1 MALYTVE
8 QRQYKTYILG
18 DRNSKIEV
26 VPERGGIV
34 TSWIVGDQEI
44 FYMDSERFTHPE
56 LSVRGGIPI
65 LFPICG
71 NMPNNTYTHNGQ
83 VYTLKQHGFAREMP
97 WQVDEKDQTG
107 LSLVLTS
114 TPETLAVYP
123 FEFKVKFTYILT
135 GNTLTIK
142 QSYSNLSN
150 QSMPFSA
157 GTHAYFAA
165 PDKSELKFE
174 LPSAEFIDQK
184 TFINHPFLGGFDFE
198 LEEIDVMFFNPT
210 LPSNQ
215 TANRAIAIDASRN
228 LTLTLD
234 FDQYHKALVFWS
246 VKGKDFFC
254 LEPWTAARNS
264 LNTGENLITLEPGAT
279 VDMEIS
285 MTIS

>member
-1 MALYTVE
+1 MASYTVE

-34 TSWIVGDQEI
+34 TSWIVGDQEV

-71 NMPNNTYTHNGQ
+71 NLPNNTYTHNDQ

-97 WQVDEKDQTG
+97 WEVDVEDQSG

-174 LPSAEFIDQK
+174 LPSSEFIDQK
-184 TFINHPFLGGFDFE
+184 TFVTHPFLGGFDFE
-198 LEEIDVMFFNPT
+198 LAEIDVMFFNPT

-264 LNTGENLITLEPGAT
+264 LNTGENLITIEPGAT